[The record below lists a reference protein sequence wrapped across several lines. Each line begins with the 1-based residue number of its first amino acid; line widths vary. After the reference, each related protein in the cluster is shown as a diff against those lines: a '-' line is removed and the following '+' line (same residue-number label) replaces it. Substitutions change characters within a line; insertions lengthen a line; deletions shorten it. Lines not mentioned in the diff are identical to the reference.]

1 MVDCYVPI
9 DIEKLKVVQKVGN
22 EGEKYRMTD
31 LHRRFTETTT

>member
-1 MVDCYVPI
+1 MPI

-22 EGEKYRMTD
+22 TGHKHRMTD